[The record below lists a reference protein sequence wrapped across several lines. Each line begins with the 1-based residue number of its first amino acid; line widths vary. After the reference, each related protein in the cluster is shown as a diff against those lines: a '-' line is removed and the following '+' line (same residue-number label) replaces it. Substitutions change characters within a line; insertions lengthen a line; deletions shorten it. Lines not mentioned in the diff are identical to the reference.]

1 MDDSIDY
8 AALVNNYLADE
19 RMARQLQEE
28 EHAVLAPPL
37 GNFSRIF
44 NLFVLVIIK
53 PYLFSTTSTNS
64 TNHEQ

>member
-28 EHAVLAPPL
+28 EHAVLAPPP
-37 GNFSRIF
+37 GNF
-44 NLFVLVIIK
+44 
-53 PYLFSTTSTNS
+53 
-64 TNHEQ
+64 